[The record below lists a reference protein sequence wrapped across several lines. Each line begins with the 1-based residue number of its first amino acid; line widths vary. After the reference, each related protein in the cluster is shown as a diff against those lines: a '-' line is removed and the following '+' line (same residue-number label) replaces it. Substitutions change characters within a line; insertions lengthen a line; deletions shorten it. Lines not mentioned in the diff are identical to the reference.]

1 MHFCLIA
8 NWYIYNDFS
17 FTMQSHT
24 DFLGHRRYNFLTFI
38 LSYETFSTFQKL
50 LKLIFPPFLQFLES
64 FMLLISYFFF
74 FLLHFLFFYFLFLDV
89 FSSRLYSI
97 FHSFI
102 IKFILFKHFSYDCS
116 KFIFN
121 SCLKRHSHI
130 FHTHLHM
137 QY

>member
-1 MHFCLIA
+1 
-8 NWYIYNDFS
+8 
-17 FTMQSHT
+17 MQSHT

-38 LSYETFSTFQKL
+38 LSYETFSTFPKYVEANL
-50 LKLIFPPFLQFLES
+50 SSLSSIFRIFYIINFL
-64 FMLLISYFFF
+64 FFI

-137 QY
+137 QC